1 MTYEFVSIL
10 LILIMAIYDTCYYRD
25 DNDDD
30 D

>member
-1 MTYEFVSIL
+1 MSYEFVS
-10 LILIMAIYDTCYYRD
+10 LIVIVIMTIYDMCYYRD